1 MPLDD
6 AAEPTAGPARDI
18 WERYGHLRDTA
29 LLDALIHE
37 AFPSKIA
44 VASSFGIESA
54 VLLRLIADIA
64 PATPV
69 LFLNT
74 GMLFAQTEQY
84 QRHLTQRLGL
94 SDVRVI
100 GPDPEHLADYDADK
114 TLHKRDADLCC
125 HLRKVLPMQRA
136 LAGFDAW
143 ITGRKRFQG
152 GLRTSLPLIEHDG
165 RHIKINPL
173 AGWNAERIQAAFERY
188 DLPRHPLEEAG
199 YTSVGCFP
207 CTSFAKPGEDARSGR
222 WAGSAKTECGIH
234 NAPWAG
240 GGI

>member
-6 AAEPTAGPARDI
+6 VIQPDPGPARDL
-18 WERYGHLRDTA
+18 WQRFGHLRDA
-29 LLDALIHE
+29 ELIGAMAGE
-37 AFPSKIA
+37 AFPGRLA

-54 VLLRLIADIA
+54 VLLRLVAEAA
-64 PATPV
+64 PDLPV

-84 QRHLTQRLGL
+84 QRHLSEHLGL
-94 SDVRVI
+94 TDVRVI
-100 GPDPEHLADYDADK
+100 GPDPDHVAEYDPDK
-114 TLHKRDADLCC
+114 KLHQRDPDLCC

-136 LAGFDAW
+136 LSEFDAW
-143 ITGRKRFQG
+143 ITGRKRYQG
-152 GLRTSLPLIEHDG
+152 GQRTALPLIEHDG

-173 AGWNAERIQAAFERY
+173 ADWDADRIREAFERC

-207 CTSFAKPGEDARSGR
+207 CTSFAQPGSDARSGR
-222 WAGSAKTECGIH
+222 WAGSEKTECGIH